1 MAPSYTELDIDRTH
15 APMVRKLMNDNSGA
29 AIVLIELLSRGRRL
43 GTPVS
48 EEAAWCLTTLDSLG
62 IYGAD
67 LHVFWVNV
75 CDYSIERMCT
85 VLRACD
91 EEHNDTSRN
100 NITQAIACCNQGSV
114 PIEL

>member
-1 MAPSYTELDIDRTH
+1 MAPTYTKLDIDRTH
-15 APMVRKLMNDNSGA
+15 APVVRKLMNDNSGA
-29 AIVLIELLSRGRRL
+29 AIVLIELLSRGRGF
-43 GTPVS
+43 GTPVG

-67 LHVFWVNV
+67 LHIFWVNV
-75 CDYSIERMCT
+75 CDYSIERMRT

-91 EEHNDTSRN
+91 EGHNDMNRN
-100 NITQAIACCNQGSV
+100 SIMQAIACCSQGSV